1 MFRKK
6 VLYKGNES
14 TLGRKLIIQIK
25 DKIIKQFGISTY
37 DADWILGRRKKN
49 EMKLL
54 QCKFEQPDG
63 SKAILY
69 KIEITKENFKSI
81 LYSKLNYLNKP
92 GENNLSEIIENKEIN
107 LHISNEISKI
117 EIDLPHLPTNL
128 PWLFDIG
135 NNLIIPSLQLLWIY
149 GDYIKIPEVIIP
161 TCISQF
167 IFNGA
172 DLMIC
177 GIIVQKSIN
186 LETIN
191 KGQLWS
197 VRCEFDKKPI
207 ALGISLVDWID
218 LVNSKFKKGKVLK
231 IIHHIKDNL
240 SKEGG
245 FEFKLITE
253 TDQIVESVNEHGNE
267 SINENKLKEIK
278 YMINESTNNLK
289 KFNNEMQN
297 PNIEIYSKFI
307 DSKSESKTSENLYI
321 SIEQFQNIQIN
332 QNNNLSEY
340 ILPILN
346 NDLSV
351 SLQSIKDYYSFWD
364 IISELL
370 LIKILTLIEL
380 NQLPLEISAVWDKIN
395 RLYNKSS
402 QKQLNIK
409 LTSHGKI
416 SKFFIY
422 YQKLGFFILK
432 QGRNN
437 KTIISINKNIID
449 DIYIKNKSLYDDILY
464 NQKLLSKD
472 LYNIQLFNNC
482 KDTNKDKN
490 KSNDINLP
498 PNSMEIITMYQPLS
512 SIQGIFDFVQSK
524 FEIISSN
531 IQPLIS
537 GEVFMIKTSKGEKL
551 QTFYSS
557 KQIKKILEIYI
568 DLNNLKVKNPVEENN
583 HKLSHVKLD
592 NLLSI
597 IYKSD
602 INADIIS
609 LASIFKDFFKFLNT
623 FHYIKTNNIQNKKQ
637 YNESPL
643 IFKGI
648 CRSIII
654 SVESRQG
661 GKKYTTIISPYI
673 THFNLDPSL
682 VADICQKK
690 FACSASA
697 TQIKGYSAPNNIGV
711 VIQGNVASKVTSLLS
726 LHWGVPKAYIQV
738 N

>member
-14 TLGRKLIIQIK
+14 ILGRKLIIQIK
-25 DKIIKQFGISTY
+25 DKIIKQFGISTH

-54 QCKFEQPDG
+54 QCKFEQSDG
-63 SKAILY
+63 RRAILY
-69 KIEITKENFKSI
+69 KIEITKENSKKT
-81 LYSKLNYLNKP
+81 LDSKLNSLSKP
-92 GENNLSEIIENKEIN
+92 RENNSSEIVENKEVD
-107 LHISNEISKI
+107 LHIPNGISEI
-117 EIDLPHLPTNL
+117 EINLPHLPTNL

-135 NNLIIPSLQLLWIY
+135 NNLIIPSLQLLWLY
-149 GDYIKIPEVIIP
+149 GDYIKIPEVVIP
-161 TCISQF
+161 ACISQF

-172 DLMIC
+172 DLMFC
-177 GIIVQKSIN
+177 GIIIQKSIN
-186 LETIN
+186 LKTIS

-197 VRCEFDKKPI
+197 VRCEFDKNPI

-231 IIHHIKDNL
+231 IFHHIKDNL

-245 FEFKLITE
+245 FEFKLTAE
-253 TDQIVESVNEHGNE
+253 TDQIVK
-267 SINENKLKEIK
+267 NENENENEIK
-278 YMINESTNNLK
+278 DIINESTNNLK
-289 KFNNEMQN
+289 NFNTEIQN
-297 PNIEIYSKFI
+297 PNIKIYSNFT
-307 DSKSESKTSENLYI
+307 DSKSESKTSKDLYI
-321 SIEQFQNIQIN
+321 NDEQFQNIQIN

-346 NDLSV
+346 TDLSV
-351 SLQSIKDYYSFWD
+351 SLQSIKSDYSFWD

-370 LIKILTLIEL
+370 LIKILTIIEL
-380 NQLPLEISAVWDKIN
+380 NQLPLEISVIWDKIN

-432 QGRNN
+432 QGRNSN
-437 KTIISINKNIID
+437 QTIISINKNIID
-449 DIYIKNKSLYDDILY
+449 DIYIKNKSLYDEILY

-472 LYNIQLFNNC
+472 LYNIQLFNNY
-482 KDTNKDKN
+482 KDTNKNKNKN
-490 KSNDINLP
+490 KSNDINSSF
-498 PNSMEIITMYQPLS
+498 NNMKIITIYQPLS
-512 SIQGIFDFVQSK
+512 SIQGIFDFVKSK

-537 GEVFMIKTSKGEKL
+537 GEIFMIKTSKGEKL

-568 DLNNLKVKNPVEENN
+568 DLNNLKVKDLIEENN
-583 HKLSHVKLD
+583 LKLSHVKLD
-592 NLLSI
+592 HLLSI

-609 LASIFKDFFKFLNT
+609 LASIFKEFFKFLNT
-623 FHYIKTNNIQNKKQ
+623 FHYIKINNIQNKNQ

-648 CRSIII
+648 CKSIII

-697 TQIKGYSAPNNIGV
+697 TQIKGHSAPNNIGV
-711 VIQGNVASKVTSLLS
+711 VIQGNVASKVASLLS
-726 LHWGVPKAYIQV
+726 LYWGVPKAYIQI

>member
-1 MFRKK
+1 MFR
-6 VLYKGNES
+6 
-14 TLGRKLIIQIK
+14 RKLIIQIK

-49 EMKLL
+49 EVKLL

-69 KIEITKENFKSI
+69 KIEITKENSKRI
-81 LYSKLNYLNKP
+81 LYSKLNSLNKLE
-92 GENNLSEIIENKEIN
+92 ENNSNEIIENKEIN

-117 EIDLPHLPTNL
+117 EIDLPYLPTNL

-172 DLMIC
+172 DLMMC

-186 LETIN
+186 LKTIN

-218 LVNSKFKKGKVLK
+218 LVNSKFKKGKVLR
-231 IIHHIKDNL
+231 ILHHIKDNL

-245 FEFKLITE
+245 FEFKLTTE
-253 TDQIVESVNEHGNE
+253 TDQIVESVNENGN
-267 SINENKLKEIK
+267 EIK
-278 YMINESTNNLK
+278 YIINESTNNLK
-289 KFNNEMQN
+289 NFNNKMQN

-307 DSKSESKTSENLYI
+307 DSKNESKTSENSYI
-321 SIEQFQNIQIN
+321 NSEQIQNIQIN
-332 QNNNLSEY
+332 QNNLSEY
-340 ILPILN
+340 ILPILDD
-346 NDLSV
+346 DLSL
-351 SLQSIKDYYSFWD
+351 SLQSIKDNYSFWD
-364 IISELL
+364 IISEFI
-370 LIKILTLIEL
+370 LIKILTSIEL
-380 NQLPLEISAVWDKIN
+380 NQLPLEISAIWDKIN

-437 KTIISINKNIID
+437 NQTIISINKNIID
-449 DIYIKNKSLYDDILY
+449 DTYIKNKSLYDEILY
-464 NQKLLSKD
+464 IQKLLSRD
-472 LYNIQLFNNC
+472 LYDIQLFNNC

-490 KSNDINLP
+490 KNKSNDINLSL
-498 PNSMEIITMYQPLS
+498 NSMEIITIYQPLS

-537 GEVFMIKTSKGEKL
+537 GEVFIIKTSKGEKL

-557 KQIKKILEIYI
+557 KQIRKILEIYI
-568 DLNNLKVKNPVEENN
+568 NLNNLKVKDPVEENN
-583 HKLSHVKLD
+583 RKLSHVKLD
-592 NLLSI
+592 HLLSI

-623 FHYIKTNNIQNKKQ
+623 FHYIKTNNQNKKQ
-637 YNESPL
+637 YNENPL

-648 CRSIII
+648 CKSIII

-711 VIQGNVASKVTSLLS
+711 VIQGNVASKVASLLS